1 MDDLITFDKL
11 VEALIRRESSGRADA
26 ISDGGAVGLMGIMPK
41 DFMQSPRRNVPSIF
55 DVARDAGFEIGPED
69 ETKDMAIQLL
79 KDPELNMAVGRPYLR
94 ELMDVFDNDTEGSL
108 TAYNAGVKGYVDA
121 GSSAANMD
129 TREAREYSTK
139 LSKDYKDIFGSSLPD
154 NLGTLTSPRPR
165 RRPRGLLD

>member
-1 MDDLITFDKL
+1 MDDLLTFDKL
-11 VEALIRRESSGRADA
+11 VEALIRRESSGRSDA
-26 ISDGGAVGLMGIMPK
+26 ISDGGAVGLMGIMPE

-55 DVARDAGFEIGPED
+55 DVARTAGFSIEKED

-121 GSSAANMD
+121 GSSAANMG
-129 TREAREYSTK
+129 TREAREYSSK
-139 LSKDYKDIFGSSLPD
+139 LSKDYENLFGSPLPA